1 MFNNFAK
8 ASAIEKNAM
17 GSANEA
23 YKSLGITNIRRCSW
37 NTEGGRK
44 NQKDDID
51 LIATWNGKRT
61 KISEKFRTLDAGDI
75 LVELLSDIDNH
86 KPGSY
91 IKSQADY
98 IFYHMTQSLYIL
110 DVVKLQ
116 QMINDLHLN
125 PNERDLMGEFSPNQ
139 KSRLIS
145 GEEVECN
152 GLGFRIFPT
161 YIGGDLA
168 WEGLCVFLPLD
179 KLKDVIV
186 AEYMKKY
193 FNDSVEYTLE
203 RNI

>member
-17 GSANEA
+17 GPANEA

-44 NQKDDID
+44 NQRDDID

-98 IFYHMTQSLYIL
+98 I
-110 DVVKLQ
+110 
-116 QMINDLHLN
+116 
-125 PNERDLMGEFSPNQ
+125 
-139 KSRLIS
+139 
-145 GEEVECN
+145 
-152 GLGFRIFPT
+152 
-161 YIGGDLA
+161 
-168 WEGLCVFLPLD
+168 
-179 KLKDVIV
+179 
-186 AEYMKKY
+186 
-193 FNDSVEYTLE
+193 
-203 RNI
+203 